1 MIGKRAGHLRFW
13 RILPLA
19 ALGIALPACSGSSD
33 DLPRQPVAGRVF
45 LDGKPLSH
53 GTIMFFPAELSTKEH
68 ERVATGDSIKNGWFS
83 IPREKGPVPGL
94 YKIAVSSEKVV
105 KHASRTDREESPGE
119 VHPPAEETIP
129 NRFNGSSEL
138 DIEIKDGGI
147 KELRIDL
154 QSS

>member
-1 MIGKRAGHLRFW
+1 MIGERAGYLRFW
-13 RILPLA
+13 RILPLV
-19 ALGIALPACSGSSD
+19 ALGIALPACAGSGD

-53 GTIMFFPAELSTKEH
+53 GTIMFFPTEMSTKDH
-68 ERVATGDSIKNGWFS
+68 ERVASGDSIVNGWFS

-105 KHASRTDREESPGE
+105 KHASRTDHEESPGE

-129 NRFNGSSEL
+129 KRFNASSVL
-138 DIEIKDGGI
+138 DVEIKEGGI

-154 QSS
+154 QST